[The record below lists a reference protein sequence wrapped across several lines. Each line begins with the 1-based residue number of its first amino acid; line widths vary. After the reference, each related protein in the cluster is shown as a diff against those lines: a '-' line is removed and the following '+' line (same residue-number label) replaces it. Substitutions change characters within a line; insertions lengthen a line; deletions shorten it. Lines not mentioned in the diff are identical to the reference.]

1 MIRYA
6 ISGKCLRF
14 KRRIKA
20 KRELLADKKMKL
32 KKIIRTNL
40 RISSYITKIS
50 EQFLVNLKEDNK
62 VLRDNTFM
70 TSKL

>member
-1 MIRYA
+1 MTMIRYA

-20 KRELLADKKMKL
+20 KRELLSDKKMKL

-40 RISSYITKIS
+40 RISSYITKLS
-50 EQFLVNLKEDNK
+50 E
-62 VLRDNTFM
+62 
-70 TSKL
+70 